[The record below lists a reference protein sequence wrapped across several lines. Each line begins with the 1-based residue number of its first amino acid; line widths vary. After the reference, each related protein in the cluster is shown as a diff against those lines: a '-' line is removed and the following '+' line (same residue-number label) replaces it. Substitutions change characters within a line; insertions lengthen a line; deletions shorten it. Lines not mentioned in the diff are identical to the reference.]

1 MYHIVKNIN
10 STSSCTGGSTWIDFE
25 PIIFSIYINGLPL
38 SIQNSETGMYADD
51 TTADQAVT
59 SVKVYNSHHKKVL
72 TMQIFGSAL
81 TG

>member
-1 MYHIVKNIN
+1 MYHIGKNIN
-10 STSSCTGGSTWIDFE
+10 STSSCTGGSTRVDFG

-38 SIQNSETGMYADD
+38 SIQHSQTDMYADD

-59 SVKVYNSHHKKVL
+59 RVKVYNSHHKKVL
-72 TMQIFGSAL
+72 IMQIVGSAL